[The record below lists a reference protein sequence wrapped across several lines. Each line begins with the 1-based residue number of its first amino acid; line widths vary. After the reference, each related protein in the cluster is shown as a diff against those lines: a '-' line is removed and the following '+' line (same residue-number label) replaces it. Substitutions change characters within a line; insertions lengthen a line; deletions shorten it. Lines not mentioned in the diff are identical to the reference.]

1 MPAEPPPPFGHRLR
15 KYFGFEPDYV
25 NLNNGSYGSVPV
37 PVSAAIEATSRS
49 IEGNVDRFIKLHIPK
64 YLAPARHRIAK
75 FVGAGPEEI
84 VFVPN
89 ASHGLNTILM
99 NLAWSEEDIILTATT
114 TYPPIERAS
123 RYISDCPPRPSISV
137 FELNF
142 PTTRASVLE
151 AFRAHIDRLNAI
163 LQIAQRKIYNGTK
176 LKIVAI
182 IDSIVSI
189 PGVYLPWK
197 DMVALCRE
205 RGIVTVV
212 DAAHSLGQEPDINLS
227 DVGPDFWV
235 SNCHKWLYAHRPCA
249 ILYVPKRNQHLI
261 RTSFPTSY
269 LYVSPKERSEDPRV
283 ETSRF
288 LAMFEWTGTTN
299 YPGYL
304 SIHPAL
310 DFRQWL
316 GGEQEINDYCRSL
329 ALSGGKRLSEL
340 LGTPLLDPTG
350 EFTLNMT
357 NVGLPLAP
365 NIPNNIITHGF
376 LLRNLL
382 EQWRVSATIFR
393 HSGKWWVRAC
403 AQVWNEVSDFEYL
416 AEALKDSCEK
426 LEMKY
431 RRKRAM
437 KL

>member
-1 MPAEPPPPFGHRLR
+1 M
-15 KYFGFEPDYV
+15 
-25 NLNNGSYGSVPV
+25 
-37 PVSAAIEATSRS
+37 
-49 IEGNVDRFIKLHIPK
+49 
-64 YLAPARHRIAK
+64 
-75 FVGAGPEEI
+75 
-84 VFVPN
+84 PN
-89 ASHGLNTILM
+89 ASHGLNTVLR
-99 NLAWSEEDIILTATT
+99 NLAWNEGDIIVTATT
-114 TYPPIERAS
+114 TYLPIERVS
-123 RYISDCPPRPSISV
+123 KYISDLPPHPSVSV
-137 FELNF
+137 FKLNF

-151 AFRAHIDRLNAI
+151 AFRAHVDGLNAK
-163 LQIAQRKIYNGTK
+163 LQIAQCKTRDGAK

-197 DMVALCRE
+197 EMVALCRE
-205 RGIVTVV
+205 RGIVSVI
-212 DAAHSLGQEPDINLS
+212 DAAHSLGQEPNINLS

-261 RTSFPTSY
+261 RTSFPTY
-269 LYVSPKERSEDPRV
+269 LYVSPNQQSEGLSV
-283 ETSRF
+283 ETSCF
-288 LAMFEWTGTTN
+288 SAMFEWTGTTN

-304 SIHPAL
+304 SIQPAL

-316 GGEQEINDYCRSL
+316 GGEQKINDYCRSL
-329 ALSGGKRLSEL
+329 ALSGGKLLSEL

-350 EFTLNMT
+350 EFTLNMI

-365 NIPNNIITHGF
+365 NIPNNAITHEF
-376 LLRNLL
+376 FLRNLL
-382 EQWRVSATIFR
+382 EHWRVSAAIFR
-393 HSGKWWVRAC
+393 HNGKWWVRAC

-426 LEMKY
+426 LELKY
-431 RRKRAM
+431 RRTRKGAT